1 MACSTVSDSG
11 LVFGPGSPGLSAEVP
26 SSSAMASRLVPP
38 IVPLRKRL
46 VACDSVSSAALAEK
60 AAAEVMS
67 RVLNPRARVF
77 LPSLFIVE

>member
-1 MACSTVSDSG
+1 
-11 LVFGPGSPGLSAEVP
+11 
-26 SSSAMASRLVPP
+26 MASRLVPP

>member
-1 MACSTVSDSG
+1 
-11 LVFGPGSPGLSAEVP
+11 
-26 SSSAMASRLVPP
+26 
-38 IVPLRKRL
+38 
-46 VACDSVSSAALAEK
+46 LAEK